1 MFLLFHKLNPMEKN
15 TISSS
20 RKKKKGHNKN
30 VPSKTYCYNS
40 PCLCCEGKLTRV
52 SSTDRY
58 LSTKEERIRVF
69 VEVYECQNKK
79 CKAFQQKIKPPEF
92 NNRIFPD
99 LSYGIDLLAE
109 IGIMRLK
116 EHKTIREIF
125 DTVIGN
131 YPHVEISLRHMEN
144 VVNKIMYVLEANAL
158 DPKRMKEKL
167 LVKNPKIKGL
177 ILSVDGLQPERG
189 NEILYIVREL
199 STGEILL
206 AKFLKFSDE
215 ETIQRE
221 IYEPLKKLS
230 KEMKLP
236 VLGLIADKQLTLTT
250 AFKAVFPNAPVQH
263 CQSHFLKALR
273 KPIQEESSKMASDIK
288 KTQNKD
294 NRKKS

>member
-1 MFLLFHKLNPMEKN
+1 MLKKM
-15 TISSS
+15 ISGAK
-20 RKKKKGHNKN
+20 KKKKGHNKD
-30 VPSKTYCYNS
+30 VPSKTFCHFK
-40 PCLCCEGKLTRV
+40 PCVCCGGKLTRV

-69 VEVYECQNKK
+69 VEVYECQNRK
-79 CKAFQQKIKPPEF
+79 CGAFRQKIKSPEF

-125 DTVIGN
+125 DTIIAS
-131 YPHVEISLRHMEN
+131 YPHVEISVRHMEN
-144 VVNKIMYVLEANAL
+144 VVNKIMYVLEETAL

-167 LVKNPKIKGL
+167 LERSPNIKGL

-199 STGEILL
+199 QTGEILL
-206 AKFLKFSDE
+206 AKFLQFSDE
-215 ETIQRE
+215 ETIKRE
-221 IYEPLKKLS
+221 IYETLKQLS
-230 KEMKLP
+230 EAMKLP
-236 VLGLIADKQLTLTT
+236 VLGLVADKQLTLTT

-273 KPIQEESSKMASDIK
+273 RPVQEESSKMASDIK
-288 KTQNKD
+288 KTKNKGY
-294 NRKKS
+294 RKKS